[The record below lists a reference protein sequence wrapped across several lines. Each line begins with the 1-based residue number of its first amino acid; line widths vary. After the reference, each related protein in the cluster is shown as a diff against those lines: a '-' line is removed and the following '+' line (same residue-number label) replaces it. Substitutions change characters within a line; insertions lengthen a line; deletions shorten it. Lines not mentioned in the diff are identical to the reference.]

1 MNIWK
6 GSPGTD
12 SFHLS
17 KSRKQWHLQL
27 QYAELVETNL
37 YKVRSIVSWNMIL
50 CLVLFLRETRLQFN
64 LFVRERNNFNST
76 ILLQTQ
82 GNISPEDKGPLN
94 RCYQRL
100 LGQRMLKSSLYLF
113 LYLFCNIVTSRLCKI
128 PCWEKRRLSFCFV
141 VNWNVRVTKQ
151 GLKQEECWN
160 PLSVWYF
167 QEWEVTIHL
176 FTAATWSLPSQ
187 YMSLQVWEMLK
198 SALDLILSGMCIIK
212 SNSVFLVVLQGQQPA
227 L

>member
-1 MNIWK
+1 MHYVIMHEYLERQPRHRQF
-6 GSPGTD
+6 SP
-12 SFHLS
+12 FQ
-17 KSRKQWHLQL
+17 KQKQWHLQL
-27 QYAELVETNL
+27 QSAELVETNL

-100 LGQRMLKSSLYLF
+100 LGQRMLESSLYLF

-128 PCWEKRRLSFCFV
+128 PCWEKRMLSLCFV
-141 VNWNVRVTKQ
+141 VNWNVQVTKQ
-151 GLKQEECWN
+151 GLKQEEC
-160 PLSVWYF
+160 
-167 QEWEVTIHL
+167 
-176 FTAATWSLPSQ
+176 
-187 YMSLQVWEMLK
+187 
-198 SALDLILSGMCIIK
+198 
-212 SNSVFLVVLQGQQPA
+212 
-227 L
+227 

>member
-113 LYLFCNIVTSRLCKI
+113 LYLFHNVLTSRLCKV
-128 PCWEKRRLSFCFV
+128 PCWEKRMLSLCFV
-141 VNWNVRVTKQ
+141 VNWNVQVNKQ
-151 GLKQEECWN
+151 GLKQEEC
-160 PLSVWYF
+160 
-167 QEWEVTIHL
+167 
-176 FTAATWSLPSQ
+176 
-187 YMSLQVWEMLK
+187 
-198 SALDLILSGMCIIK
+198 
-212 SNSVFLVVLQGQQPA
+212 
-227 L
+227 